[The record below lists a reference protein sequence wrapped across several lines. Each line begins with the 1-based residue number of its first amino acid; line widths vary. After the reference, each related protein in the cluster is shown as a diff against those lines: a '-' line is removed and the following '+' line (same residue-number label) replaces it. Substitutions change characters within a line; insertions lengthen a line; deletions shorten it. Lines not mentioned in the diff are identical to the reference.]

1 MYSFYQCVK
10 HHDTIQIREVSFTQI
25 LIELNLLSIQ
35 VMHEHSTS
43 LIHHDHN
50 CEIHFFSY
58 YIYTLFPLKNCITLQ
73 LESYNLKSIN
83 DISLSLLLQVIS
95 IIMIPHSVC

>member
-1 MYSFYQCVK
+1 MK

-25 LIELNLLSIQ
+25 LIELNLLSMP

-50 CEIHFFSY
+50 YEIHSFSY
-58 YIYTLFPLKNCITLQ
+58 YIYILFPLKNCITLQ
-73 LESYNLKSIN
+73 LESYNLQSIN
-83 DISLSLLLQVIS
+83 DISLSLQQQVIS
-95 IIMIPHSVC
+95 IIMIQHSIY

>member
-1 MYSFYQCVK
+1 MKY
-10 HHDTIQIREVSFTQI
+10 HDTIQIREVSFTQI
-25 LIELNLLSIQ
+25 LVEMNRLPIQ

-50 CEIHFFSY
+50 YEIHSFSY
-58 YIYTLFPLKNCITLQ
+58 YIYILFLSKNCITLQ

-83 DISLSLLLQVIS
+83 DISLSLQQQVIS
-95 IIMIPHSVC
+95 IIMIQHPIC